1 MPWPWASL
9 LHDDSQQQWSNVK
22 NKAATR
28 DLNIKIAAGEFNSN
42 TNDAADIGG
51 VVSGEHFPEY
61 EAPPHQVA
69 KPRLSASVACSGVSC
84 LNRNCKDSKQE
95 QQKQEKKVRLLG

>member
-1 MPWPWASL
+1 M
-9 LHDDSQQQWSNVK
+9 VK
-22 NKAATR
+22 RWNKAATR
-28 DLNIKIAAGEFNSN
+28 DLNIKIAAGEINSN
-42 TNDAADIGG
+42 TNNMAYIGD

-69 KPRLSASVACSGVSC
+69 KPQLSASIACSGVSG
-84 LNRNCKDSKQE
+84 LNGDCKDSKQE